1 VSNNLLRSFFHVS
14 LALLSLQLLAS
25 SLNLMRLLII
35 LLLGQVVLDLL
46 HVQQLRAEFESEWK
60 FVAEDLSIALDLSSV
75 PGLELTQSLS
85 ILFLGLKQILV
96 PLLVKLLVLLDVC
109 LLALF
114 TLLRLIED
122 ELLVSAIV
130 VLLLQLSNSILGHLG
145 LNILSF
151 ALTCVSVILQHLN
164 KVVDVV
170 RIWFLI
176 KSLLVHILI
185 HRCSRVS

>member
-1 VSNNLLRSFFHVS
+1 MGVDLL
-14 LALLSLQLLAS
+14 
-25 SLNLMRLLII
+25 

-130 VLLLQLSNSILGHLG
+130 VLLLQLSNSILSHLG

-151 ALTCVSVILQHLN
+151 ALTCVSVILQHLTF
-164 KVVDVV
+164 K
-170 RIWFLI
+170 F
-176 KSLLVHILI
+176 K
-185 HRCSRVS
+185 CRVSICCLNAMMNMSQLLHLFDYHII